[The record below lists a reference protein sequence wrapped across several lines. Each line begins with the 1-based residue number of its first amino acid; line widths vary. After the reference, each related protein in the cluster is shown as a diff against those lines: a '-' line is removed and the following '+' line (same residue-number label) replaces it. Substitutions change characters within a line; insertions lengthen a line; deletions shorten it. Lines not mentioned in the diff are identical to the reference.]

1 MVNIPGK
8 KIIKDY
14 DINNKEIIEFKSKT
28 IYLFE
33 IKTNIE
39 ELTKNENE
47 ILIKSQGK
55 KKTFAQLFKNK
66 VFDKLEDEIFTNCE
80 LLFICDQKREK
91 VVKNIIENKIN
102 ENFLYSNANISLNV
116 IASLNQ
122 GIYKMNV
129 QNKRLENDINLLK
142 KDKRIKDDEIDNLKK
157 DFEKLKEKVNVLSSN
172 KRNTEE
178 NLERLL
184 IIFDKM
190 RFQKY
195 MLI

>member
-1 MVNIPGK
+1 MKKSAVQKLYKNGIFNTPTRYSLKDEKDDNSEYSGFNGLDICIKIKKDVSFKQNSIFNVVNIPGK

-39 ELTKNENE
+39 DLTRNENE
-47 ILIKSQGK
+47 ILIKSQRK

-66 VFDKLEDEIFTNCE
+66 VFDKLEDEIFANCE

-91 VVKNIIENKIN
+91 VVKNIIENKIK
-102 ENFLYSNANISLNV
+102 ENILYSNANISLNF

-122 GIYKMNV
+122 GIYKMKV
-129 QNKRLENDINLLK
+129 QNKRLEN
-142 KDKRIKDDEIDNLKK
+142 E
-157 DFEKLKEKVNVLSSN
+157 
-172 KRNTEE
+172 
-178 NLERLL
+178 
-184 IIFDKM
+184 
-190 RFQKY
+190 
-195 MLI
+195 